1 MRRFHMENK
10 TNMIEK
16 IMNEPQPIPR
26 KVPDYMRKSGGFMFW
41 TGAMISAV
49 FLYEVVTGLILLF
62 YYEPSN
68 AYKSTEAFLNTVPY
82 GSIILTTHL
91 YGAYAMIVLVYIHL
105 LRNLFVGAYKKP
117 RQMQW
122 LSGIL
127 LLLLTIGVGFFG
139 YSMSGDVLS
148 QDATDVGRGISGAT
162 PVIGQ
167 YLTSLFFGSGTQ
179 LSLFHRLLAWHIVLA
194 ALIGI
199 IFLAHFF
206 LAEYNTIMPSG
217 KDSGHRAPAIDH
229 DDGTYK
235 EWYPYNLMYMLQI
248 VLYTLG
254 IVVVVPS
261 ILAAIPNVPALFSPF
276 PQVSPSSPL
285 AMSVPAY
292 PPWFLLFVYKE
303 LDFQFAQGLGPF
315 YATVIFA
322 GLPLAYLVFLPY
334 IDTKASLKL
343 VDRPITV
350 SFAIVGVV
358 YLAILSAWGALE
370 PGVPIPNGVV
380 AIFYAVPL
388 IVITALVELISWAI
402 KTEKLKNPYAG
413 GIILSATF
421 AGLSAFG
428 IGMVL
433 IYAAGKYTPEVV
445 AGLSILGLFLAIS
458 LLFTFGLITGVYP
471 PKEHASSSTL
481 SGNTYVAYSSILGIL
496 AIVIFFE
503 ILSMPFGNVYDQ
515 SLYGIGLGFLLI
527 IGGLMIKIYRAQ
539 YYHE

>member
-1 MRRFHMENK
+1 MEIK

-26 KVPDYMRKSGGFMFW
+26 KVPDYMRKAGGFMFW
-41 TGAMISAV
+41 TGAMVSAV

-68 AYKSTEAFLNTVPY
+68 AYNSTEAFLNTVPY

-117 RQMQW
+117 REMQW

-148 QDATDVGRGISGAT
+148 SDATDVGRGIAGAT

-167 YLTSLFFGSGTQ
+167 YLTALFFGSGTQ
-179 LSLFHRLLAWHIVLA
+179 LSLFHRLLAWHVVLA

-199 IFLAHFF
+199 VFLAHFF

-217 KDSGHRAPAIDH
+217 KDSGERAPAIDH

-235 EWYPYNLMYMLQI
+235 QWYPYNLMYMLQI

-254 IVVVVPS
+254 IIVVVPS
-261 ILAAIPNVPALFSPF
+261 ILAVVPNVPALFSPF
-276 PQVSPSSPL
+276 PQVSATSPL

-292 PPWFLLFVYKE
+292 PPWFLLFIYKE

-315 YATVIFA
+315 YATVFFA
-322 GLPLAYLVFLPY
+322 GLPLAYLVLLPY

-350 SFAIVGVV
+350 SFAVIGVI

-370 PGVPIPNGVV
+370 PGIAIANTVV
-380 AIFYAVPL
+380 VLFYLVPL
-388 IVITALVELISWAI
+388 FVVPAIVITLSNAI
-402 KTEKLKNPYAG
+402 KTGRLKNPYAG
-413 GIILSATF
+413 GIVLSAAFSGVT
-421 AGLSAFG
+421 AFG
-428 IGMVL
+428 LGMIVVS
-433 IYAAGKYTPEVV
+433 AKGNYTPGVI
-445 AGLSILGLFLAIS
+445 AGLSIVGLLFAIS
-458 LLFTFGLITGVYP
+458 LLFAVGLFTGMYP
-471 PKEHASSSTL
+471 PSVRKEPVPVSK
-481 SGNTYVAYSSILGIL
+481 NTYVAYSSVLGIVS
-496 AIVIFFE
+496 IVILFE
-503 ILSMPFGNVYDQ
+503 MLSMPFGNVYDQ
-515 SLYGIGLGFLLI
+515 SLYGIGLGFLFI
-527 IGGLMIKIYRAQ
+527 IGGVMIRLYRGQ
-539 YYHE
+539 FYNE

>member
-1 MRRFHMENK
+1 MANENL
-10 TNMIEK
+10 IEK
-16 IMNEPQPIPR
+16 IMNDPQPIPR

-41 TGAMISAV
+41 TGAMVSAV

-62 YYEPSN
+62 YYQPSN
-68 AYKSTEAFLNTVPY
+68 AYNSTEAFLNTVPF

-127 LLLLTIGVGFFG
+127 LLLMTIGVGFFG

-148 QDATDVGRGISGAT
+148 ADATDVGRGISGAV

-199 IFLAHFF
+199 FFLAHFF

-217 KDSGHRAPAIDH
+217 KDSGDRAPAIDR
-229 DDGTYK
+229 DDGSYK
-235 EWYPYNLMYMLQI
+235 PWYPYNLMYMMQI
-248 VLYTLG
+248 VLLTLG
-254 IVVVVPS
+254 IVVIIPS
-261 ILAAIPNVPALFSPF
+261 ILAVIPNVPALFSPF
-276 PQVSPSSPL
+276 PQVAPNSPL
-285 AMSVPAY
+285 AMNVPAY
-292 PPWFLLFVYKE
+292 PPWFLLFIYKE

-322 GLPLAYLVFLPY
+322 GLPLAYLVLLPY
-334 IDTKASLKL
+334 LDTKASLKL

-350 SFAIVGVV
+350 SLTIVGVV

-370 PGVPIPNGVV
+370 PGVPINNGIV
-380 AIFYAVPL
+380 ALFYIVPL
-388 IVITALVELISWAI
+388 VVITGFVMFLTKMI
-402 KTEKLKNPYAG
+402 KQGKITNPYIG
-413 GIILSATF
+413 GIVLSATF

-428 IGMVL
+428 IGAILVYSGMNFTPSVL
-433 IYAAGKYTPEVV
+433 
-445 AGLSILGLFLAIS
+445 AGLSILGLFLGIS
-458 LLFTFGLITGVYP
+458 LLFAFALIFGIFP
-471 PKEHASSSTL
+471 PKARKQEGNISK
-481 SGNTYVAYSSILGIL
+481 NTYVAYSSIMGIL
-496 AIVIFFE
+496 SIVILIE
-503 ILSMPFGNVYDQ
+503 ILSMPFGNIYNQ
-515 SLYGIGLGFLLI
+515 SLYGVGLGVLLLI
-527 IGGLMIKIYRAQ
+527 GGVMIRLYRGQ
-539 YYHE
+539 YYGE